1 MLEHLVSPTPD
12 TIELSPIT
20 PSIRSSDAKYSDDFM
35 YLLRRRYG
43 LVKAGDYSEAL
54 SLGTHWHAL
63 LEFEGRSDALELWN
77 AYRAR
82 VLAEAPQRH
91 ADQVANDLDFA
102 FGLWTD
108 IIRGAPLSESGQ
120 SIAGF
125 LAMPHI
131 RSVASELTI
140 VRGLPNG
147 LSSTIQID
155 RLLHNTS
162 TNQLVIADLKSTGTD
177 AQVRAAQCPFE
188 FQTWHYLENLHAAL
202 PTVCAHF
209 DLPTDVTIASM
220 LHLIFRKPT
229 IRMSGEDR
237 DYTLEHKTITRGPRK
252 GTVDTIR
259 NYHGQPRWHNFVERA
274 KAWYRD
280 NPGQILK
287 SATHFSGNELLRMEY
302 RTRLEKLCERALRE
316 PVPMLHPRTE
326 SGAVEWSGVSPY
338 YPFYLSP
345 DPDTWPMLA
354 ARHGFKVEHRD
365 PPVEPL
371 SENQVLIQEKS

>member
-12 TIELSPIT
+12 VIELNPIT

-63 LEFEGRSDALELWN
+63 LEFEGQPNALELWN
-77 AYRAR
+77 TYRTK
-82 VLAEAPQRH
+82 VLADAPPRH
-91 ADQVANDLDFA
+91 ADQIAGDLDFA

-108 IIRGAPLSESGQ
+108 IVRKAPLSESGQ

-125 LAMPHI
+125 LSMPHI
-131 RSVASELTI
+131 RTVASELTI
-140 VRGLPNG
+140 VRGIGDG

-155 RLLHNTS
+155 RLLYNTS

-202 PTVCAHF
+202 PAVCARY
-209 DLPTDVTIASM
+209 DLPADVTIASM

-274 KAWYRD
+274 KAWYTD

-287 SATHFSGNELLRMEY
+287 SATHFSGNEALRREY
-302 RTRLEKLCERALRE
+302 RLRLRRLMDKALLA
-316 PVPMLHPRTE
+316 PVPELHPRTE
-326 SGAVEWSGVSPY
+326 SGAVEWHNVSPY

-345 DPDTWPMLA
+345 DPATWPMLA

-365 PPVEPL
+365 PPIEPL
-371 SENQVLIQEKS
+371 APDAVLILEKP